1 MKPTNKRLPALRFLK
16 LNEGQLPG
24 WPARASR
31 TVSRGSHPEGRSV
44 AEDPRSGLTAAAER
58 ARGERVP
65 SEARAFRYAP
75 HPPTPVS
82 GEPILS
88 TSISIESMGASSCRS
103 FGMTTSADSARSTR
117 RDSKGRF
124 RKGHMTT
131 CWPITGTS
139 RAPTGT
145 SSQPVCARRSNGRV
159 EGRRVTGRARWLIRR
174 FRTGPQSEAH
184 RHVSSPRSPNPA
196 CRFPA
201 PGSPVESCGSH
212 TGFPGA
218 TSGRVSRSRGTR
230 LAPLRRSTGWVVRPV
245 DALTTATARA
255 VPFAYACDDVRHC
268 CSSPG

>member
-1 MKPTNKRLPALRFLK
+1 MVAAAPDARRRRVRRRRPSARTLARRFGRRPQARRRVTATSGRRCRRPRLHHRSPLRADRL
-16 LNEGQLPG
+16 
-24 WPARASR
+24 
-31 TVSRGSHPEGRSV
+31 
-44 AEDPRSGLTAAAER
+44 AER
-58 ARGERVP
+58 AATRAAPDAVGLGLQHT
-65 SEARAFRYAP
+65 SEASPQTDETCRLN
-75 HPPTPVS
+75 S
-82 GEPILS
+82 GR
-88 TSISIESMGASSCRS
+88 SMEANKTRSS
-103 FGMTTSADSARSTR
+103 
-117 RDSKGRF
+117 
-124 RKGHMTT
+124 
-131 CWPITGTS
+131 
-139 RAPTGT
+139 
-145 SSQPVCARRSNGRV
+145 RV